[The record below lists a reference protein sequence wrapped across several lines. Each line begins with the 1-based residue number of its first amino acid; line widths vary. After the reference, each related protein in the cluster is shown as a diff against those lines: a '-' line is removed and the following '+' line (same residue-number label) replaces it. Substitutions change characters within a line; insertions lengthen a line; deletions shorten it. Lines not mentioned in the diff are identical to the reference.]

1 MKLTAFNFIIS
12 HRLSKTNSADALS
25 KHSDYKSVGEVNEIM
40 KTLLSTL
47 QQKLAI
53 LAAVFSSKFAP
64 LIGQVISGVRAAEI
78 KVSEL
83 SYKHLRS
90 ACVTHT
96 QHICCYNNNS
106 E

>member
-1 MKLTAFNFIIS
+1 MLL
-12 HRLSKTNSADALS
+12 R
-25 KHSDYKSVGEVNEIM
+25 HSDYKSVDEVNKIM

-64 LIGQVISGVRAAEI
+64 LIGRVISGVRAAEI

-96 QHICCYNNNS
+96 QHTCDVAEKQLNPVTETVDCKQLIS
-106 E
+106 HVMMRI